1 MKTIYNAK
9 HALHRAEYEF
19 FRGEKV
25 AAFEK
30 PERADWVLAALQ
42 RDGVG
47 DVLAP
52 TPHSDDAILKVHSAR
67 YVSFLRGA
75 HSEYVSLGGKGDVFP
90 SIWPIRGMRSDV
102 EPKNFAARMGL
113 YSFDS
118 GSPLTSGTWAAAREG
133 ADCAMT
139 GAALLSA
146 GETSALVLT
155 RPPGHHAG
163 HDFFGG
169 YCFLNNAAIA
179 AQAMRDAGCARVAIL
194 DVDYHHGNGTQDI
207 FYARGDVFFASVHGD
222 PLTEYPFFLGHADER
237 GVGKGAGCNL
247 NLPLPAGTD
256 ADVWLQ
262 SLAVALKSIEA
273 FKPDALVVSLGVDTF
288 EGDPISHFKL
298 KTSDYPRVGRAIS
311 ALKLPTLFV
320 MEGGYAVAE
329 IGENVA
335 GVLLGFERA

>member
-237 GVGKGAGCNL
+237 GVGEGTGCNL

-256 ADVWLQ
+256 ADVWLE
-262 SLAVALKSIEA
+262 SLAVALKSIAA

-311 ALKLPTLFV
+311 ALNLPALFV

-329 IGENVA
+329 IGDNVA